1 MDLGIKEKQVI
12 LVALR
17 RFLKEL
23 EDQLNSEDIDEEES
37 ADLAN
42 DAALVDLLVSR
53 FEEEA

>member
-1 MDLGIKEKQVI
+1 MDLGVKEKQVI

-17 RFLKEL
+17 RFLREI
-23 EDQLNSEDIDEEES
+23 EDQLSSEDIGEEES

-53 FEEEA
+53 FEKES

>member
-1 MDLGIKEKQVI
+1 MDLGVKEKQVI

-17 RFLKEL
+17 RFLREI
-23 EDQLNSEDIDEEES
+23 EDQLNSEDISEGES

-53 FEEEA
+53 FETEV

>member
-1 MDLGIKEKQVI
+1 MNLGVKEKQVI

-17 RFLKEL
+17 RFLREL
-23 EDQLNSEDIDEEES
+23 EDRLNSEDIEEEES

-53 FEEEA
+53 FEEEP

>member
-1 MDLGIKEKQVI
+1 MELGTKEKQVV

-17 RFLKEL
+17 RYLQEL
-23 EDQLNSEDIDEEES
+23 EDQLNSEDVGEEES

-53 FEEEA
+53 FEEE

>member
-1 MDLGIKEKQVI
+1 MDLGAKEKQVI

-23 EDQLNSEDIDEEES
+23 EDQLSWEDIGDEES

-42 DAALVDLLVSR
+42 DAALVDLLVAR
-53 FEEEA
+53 FEKEA

>member
-1 MDLGIKEKQVI
+1 MELGIKEKQVI

-17 RFLKEL
+17 RFLREL
-23 EDQLNSEDIDEEES
+23 EDQLNSGNVDEEES

-53 FEEEA
+53 FEKEA

>member
-1 MDLGIKEKQVI
+1 MDLGVKEKQII

-17 RFLKEL
+17 RFLREL
-23 EDQLNSEDIDEEES
+23 EDQLNSEDIDEGET

-53 FEEEA
+53 FEKEV

>member
-1 MDLGIKEKQVI
+1 MELGIKEKHVI

-17 RFLKEL
+17 RYLKEL
-23 EDQLNSEDIDEEES
+23 EDQVNSGALGEEDS

-53 FEEEA
+53 FEHEA

>member
-1 MDLGIKEKQVI
+1 MDLGVKEKQVI

-23 EDQLNSEDIDEEES
+23 EDQLSAEDIGEEES

-53 FEEEA
+53 FEKEA

>member
-1 MDLGIKEKQVI
+1 MDHGVKEKQVI

-17 RFLKEL
+17 RFLREL
-23 EDQLNSEDIDEEES
+23 EDRLNSEEIGEEAA

-53 FEEEA
+53 FEKEA